1 MSQDSG
7 WKEFHEFLEATLTP
21 GCLAMT
27 KPYTEVIVTTWIHPI
42 NPKLDVS
49 PAQIPFSWTPKVPV
63 ITPILPNCKGGAV
76 EGRLEWK
83 ETVDFTIYGKNIL
96 FLQFYNNMFTFLGP
110 SQDPGEDSGPVL
122 IKALKTTKALGINNK
137 GTRPQRGKKY

>member
-27 KPYTEVIVTTWIHPI
+27 KPYMEVIVTTWIHPI

-49 PAQIPFSWTPKVPV
+49 PAQIPFSWTPKIPV
-63 ITPILPNCKGGAV
+63 ITPILPNSKGGAV

-83 ETVDFTIYGKNIL
+83 ETADFIPFMAKIFYFCNFTITCSH
-96 FLQFYNNMFTFLGP
+96 F
-110 SQDPGEDSGPVL
+110 
-122 IKALKTTKALGINNK
+122 
-137 GTRPQRGKKY
+137 